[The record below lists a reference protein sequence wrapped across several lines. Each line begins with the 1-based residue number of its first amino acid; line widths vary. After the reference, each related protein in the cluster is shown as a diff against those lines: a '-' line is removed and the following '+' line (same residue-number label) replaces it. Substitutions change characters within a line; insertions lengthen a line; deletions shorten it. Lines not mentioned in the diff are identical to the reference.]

1 MSKFLT
7 LVAFAMGSFAV
18 AASSSAFAQGG
29 WSGGIS
35 GRSVRPY
42 VQTQTE
48 SKNGYQS
55 YAMVPNFYGSGQ
67 HNPASNEFGAGSE
80 R

>member
-1 MSKFLT
+1 MNKFLI
-7 LVAFAMGSFAV
+7 LVALAIGSCAV
-18 AASSSAFAQGG
+18 AGSASAFAQGG

-35 GRSVRPY
+35 SWNVRPY

-48 SKNGYQS
+48 PNKGYQS
-55 YAMVPNFYGSGQ
+55 YAMVSNFGDSGS
-67 HNPASNEFGAGSE
+67 HNPGSNEFGASSE

>member
-1 MSKFLT
+1 MTKFLT
-7 LVAFAMGSFAV
+7 LVALAMGSFAV
-18 AASSSAFAQGG
+18 AGSASAFAQGG

-35 GRSVRPY
+35 SRNVRPY
-42 VQTQTE
+42 LQTQTE
-48 SKNGYQS
+48 PDKGYQS
-55 YAMVPNFYGSGQ
+55 YAMVPNFYGTGP

>member
-1 MSKFLT
+1 MNKFLT
-7 LVAFAMGSFAV
+7 LVALAIGSFAV
-18 AASSSAFAQGG
+18 AGSASAFAQSG

-35 GRSVRPY
+35 SRNVRPY

-48 SKNGYQS
+48 PNNGYES
-55 YAMVPNFYGSGQ
+55 YAMVPNFGDSGS

>member
-1 MSKFLT
+1 MSKFPV
-7 LVAFAMGSFAV
+7 LVALAIGSFAV
-18 AASSSAFAQGG
+18 AGSASAFAQGG

-35 GRSVRPY
+35 SRNVRAY

-48 SKNGYQS
+48 PNNGYQS
-55 YAMVPNFYGSGQ
+55 YAMVPNIYGLGR

>member
-1 MSKFLT
+1 MSKFLS
-7 LVAFAMGSFAV
+7 LVALVMGLFAV
-18 AASSSAFAQGG
+18 AGSASAFAQGG
-29 WSGGIS
+29 WRGGIS
-35 GRSVRPY
+35 GRNIRPY

-48 SKNGYQS
+48 PDNGYQS
-55 YAMVPNFYGSGQ
+55 YAMVPNFYGSGR

>member
-18 AASSSAFAQGG
+18 AASPSAFAQGG

-35 GRSVRPY
+35 ARNVRPY

-48 SKNGYQS
+48 PNNGYQS
-55 YAMVPNFYGSGQ
+55 YAMVPNFYGSGR